1 MTCCSLKATLSMNK
15 LHQDPEF
22 LKKAMSDGL
31 TSRDIANDL
40 RVSYKLVELYLE
52 KHQIPFTSQKPK
64 DTEV

>member
-1 MTCCSLKATLSMNK
+1 MNK
-15 LHQDPEF
+15 PHQDPEF